1 MRRRWYYWKRTL
13 RSGRPLLAVVIGII
27 AVLGVMTLQRNRLL
41 DAAGELF
48 QTYGVQAVSEM
59 MKTWLPGIEEE
70 SGKTPGSAG
79 KTAVLAYLEEL
90 AGAGDNISYSE
101 DPAYERMLAKAWERD
116 QEMTQAAA
124 QETEG

>member
-13 RSGRPLLAVVIGII
+13 RTGRPLLAVVIGII

-79 KTAVLAYLEEL
+79 KTAVLA
-90 AGAGDNISYSE
+90 
-101 DPAYERMLAKAWERD
+101 
-116 QEMTQAAA
+116 
-124 QETEG
+124 